1 MSGTLNN
8 LARHLP
14 FAAKGLPLLD
24 ATDAQDTHARR
35 AVLLATIWT
44 AFVLGALLAGVVTPS
59 YAAWSLVLP
68 VLILLALVVCN
79 PTLEPE
85 RG

>member
-1 MSGTLNN
+1 MNN
-8 LARHLP
+8 LARHLA
-14 FAAKGLPLLD
+14 FAVKGLPLLD

-44 AFVLGALLAGVVTPS
+44 VFVLEALLAGVAAPS
-59 YAAWSLVLP
+59 YAAWSLALP

-79 PTLEPE
+79 LTLEPE
-85 RG
+85 RR